1 MTKSEIEANI
11 SHLHAHLAEA
21 PDLSE
26 ADKVALRNGIGDLQ
40 DKLALLEFRQENED
54 IDYGYHDQYDFWG
67 ENRPP
72 ISAKS
77 LIVSDLHCKI
87 TEKRIWQS

>member
-26 ADKVALRNGIGDLQ
+26 ADKVALRNEIGDLQ

-54 IDYGYHDQYDFWG
+54 IDYGYHAQYDFY
-67 ENRPP
+67 P
-72 ISAKS
+72 KS
-77 LIVSDLHCKI
+77 LIVKGL
-87 TEKRIWQS
+87 RGRARPRR

>member
-26 ADKVALRNGIGDLQ
+26 VDKVALRNGIGDLQ
-40 DKLALLEFRQENED
+40 DKVALLDFQNE
-54 IDYGYHDQYDFWG
+54 GEDFDFGHHSEW
-67 ENRPP
+67 E
-72 ISAKS
+72 
-77 LIVSDLHCKI
+77 
-87 TEKRIWQS
+87 

>member
-40 DKLALLEFRQENED
+40 DKLALLDFQSEGED
-54 IDYGYHDQYDFWG
+54 FDFGHHSEW
-67 ENRPP
+67 E
-72 ISAKS
+72 
-77 LIVSDLHCKI
+77 
-87 TEKRIWQS
+87 